1 MKTVKAL
8 CVAAAALA
16 IAGCSFQA
24 RLPRGAVYLPA
35 DAAFV
40 LSLDL
45 QALASTDLYKELEQR
60 GGAVALN
67 RLNFLKFAQVAG
79 IDPVKD
85 VRWLTFS
92 GRGASEIGP
101 GIDELSAVVSGTF
114 DGKRIDDFLKDS
126 GLPFESHMDLDIY
139 QVVMVE
145 GRCRLCIAILDDTTA
160 AFGDGETLRAMAE
173 GRGNPDLS
181 LPGDETAR
189 RLLSRVDTRAA
200 IWGLVRG
207 KDFAGPF
214 ADLMTR
220 LAGGSATAEAIGTV
234 RDVAFFVSAGRDV
247 TVAVDALARSSEDAL
262 IVADILEGAG
272 AIGKLALKQAKP
284 EASQLLTTFRVQVDG
299 ELLRAST
306 SFPQASLLELSRT
319 FASDV
324 LGGSRFAGPLMGLES
339 LGGSDRGPIPA
350 ITIPPAPPEGS
361 APEGSAEEEE
371 D

>member
-1 MKTVKAL
+1 MKTVKAF
-8 CVAAAALA
+8 CVVVAALA
-16 IAGCSFQA
+16 IAGCNLQA
-24 RLPRGAVYLPA
+24 GLPRGAVYLPA

-45 QALASTDLYKELEQR
+45 PALASTDLYKELEQR

-67 RLNFLKFAQVAG
+67 RLNFLKFAQVTG

-92 GRGASEIGP
+92 GRGTSEFGP

-114 DGKRIDDFLKDS
+114 DGKRIDNFLKDS
-126 GLPFESHMDLDIY
+126 GLPFESHLDLDIY

-173 GRGNPDLS
+173 GRSNPDLT
-181 LPGDETAR
+181 LPGEEVAR
-189 RLLSRVDTRAA
+189 RMLSRIDTRAA

-220 LAGGSATAEAIGTV
+220 MAGGNATAEAIASV
-234 RDVAFFVSAGRDV
+234 RDVAFFVSAGRDI
-247 TVAVDALARSSEDAL
+247 TVAVDALARSSDDAL

-272 AIGKLALKQAKP
+272 AMGKLALKQAKP
-284 EASQLLTTFRVQVDG
+284 EASQFLTTFRVQVDG

-306 SFPQASLLELSRT
+306 TFPQESLLDLSRT

-324 LGGSRFAGPLMGLES
+324 LGGAGFPGRLMGLEG
-339 LGGSDRGPIPA
+339 LGGAGRGPIPA
-350 ITIPPAPPEGS
+350 LTIPPTPPEGS
-361 APEGSAEEEE
+361 TEEQE